1 MKIAPSYSCEI
12 PIDQLKRLYSTH
24 HCIHALRKLL
34 LRKTLLKAVP
44 TNRVERKMYDFN
56 LLVSYPWGAY
66 RRAKEEVLS
75 VLKRLGDEKTIVQ
88 RTVAEGI
95 IGVNTRL
102 DPREV
107 IRELRTLFDEDP
119 LILQQTLKW
128 VPVDMWTWSK
138 MDSMR
143 EAVSELKKKIQVGER
158 WRMTVEK
165 RRSTKYHKIEI
176 IRELAELIEE
186 KVDLEKP
193 DKILRIDIIGKYA
206 GVSVLT
212 SQDIFSVAKPIL

>member
-1 MKIAPSYSCEI
+1 M
-12 PIDQLKRLYSTH
+12 
-24 HCIHALRKLL
+24 HALRNLL

-56 LLVSYPWGAY
+56 LLVSCPWGAY

-75 VLKRLGDEKTIVQ
+75 VLKRLGDEKTSVK

-95 IGVNTRL
+95 IGVNTSL

-107 IRELRTLFDEDP
+107 IRKLRTLFDENP

-128 VPVDMWTWSK
+128 VPVDIWTWSK
-138 MDSMR
+138 MDSMK
-143 EAVSELKKKIQVGER
+143 EAVSELKNKIQVGER

-165 RRSTKYHKIEI
+165 RRYTKYHKIEI

-206 GVSVLT
+206 GVSVLA
-212 SQDIFSVAKPIL
+212 SQDIFSAAKPIL